1 MCCCVSIHLE
11 WGRTCAADE
20 CCGPSRVTGLTGS
33 ELIRVPGEFIQNPGT
48 TTHTFAYTHSC
59 SNNILSKVVGA
70 RVIIYICH
78 CLSDGTMDSWTPA
91 MVDIE
96 DMMGPFVIFLSGF
109 LGCYGGGDGLGWG
122 KRWGV
127 LIFTSNF
134 AIKTTG
140 RRSYC
145 TRCCQHL
152 FGNFVQ
158 LCSPAFAE

>member
-1 MCCCVSIHLE
+1 MLRPIP
-11 WGRTCAADE
+11 GDRTNWVHADKS
-20 CCGPSRVTGLTGS
+20 PWRVH
-33 ELIRVPGEFIQNPGT
+33 PDPWHDY
-48 TTHTFAYTHSC
+48 THTFAYTHPC
-59 SNNILSKVVGA
+59 STSILSKVVGA

-91 MVDIE
+91 MVDVE

-109 LGCYGGGDGLGWG
+109 LGCYGGGDGLGRG

-134 AIKTTG
+134 AIETAG

-145 TRCCQHL
+145 TCCCQHL
-152 FGNFVQ
+152 FDNFVQ
-158 LCSPAFAE
+158 LYSPAFAE